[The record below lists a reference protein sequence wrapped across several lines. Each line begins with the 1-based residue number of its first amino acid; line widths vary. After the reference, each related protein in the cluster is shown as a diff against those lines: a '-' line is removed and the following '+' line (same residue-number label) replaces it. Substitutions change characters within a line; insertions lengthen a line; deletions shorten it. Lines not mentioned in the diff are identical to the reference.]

1 MKRIKRSIAGKKSA
15 AVTKAKKSLVGDCSQ
30 RIKKPRKNGKVKI
43 F

>member
-1 MKRIKRSIAGKKSA
+1 MKNMKRVIGSKKGA

-30 RIKKPRKNGKVKI
+30 RIKRPKRKG

>member
-1 MKRIKRSIAGKKSA
+1 MKSIKRSIAGKKSA

-30 RIKKPRKNGKVKI
+30 RIKWPRKNGKVKI